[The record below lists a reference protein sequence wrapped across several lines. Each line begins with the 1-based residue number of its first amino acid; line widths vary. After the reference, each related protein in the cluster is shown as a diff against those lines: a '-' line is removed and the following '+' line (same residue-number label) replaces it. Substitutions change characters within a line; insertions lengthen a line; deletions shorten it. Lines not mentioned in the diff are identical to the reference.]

1 MRRLLLAVSTL
12 ALFAAAPRAGAQEIQ
27 RLPGEKPAAIATD
40 TKTVTA
46 KVVAIDLKKRTV
58 TLEGADKKR
67 VTLEVSRDVKNLDQV
82 KKGDMVQAKYV
93 ESLAVTVESAKEAKH
108 GRSAA
113 ASETVELAPKGEK
126 PGGVATQTV
135 ELTAK
140 VVEIDYKNRTVTLE
154 GPKGGKRT
162 LHVGDEVQRFDQ
174 VKKGDMV
181 HVRYTQALAIEV
193 TKPAK

>member
-1 MRRLLLAVSTL
+1 MRRLLLALSTL
-12 ALFAAAPRAGAQEIQ
+12 ALFAAAPRAGAQELQ

-40 TKTVTA
+40 TQTVTA

-67 VTLEVSRDVKNLDQV
+67 VTLDVSKDVENLDQV
-82 KKGDMVQAKYV
+82 KKGDQVQVKYV
-93 ESLAVTVESAKEAKH
+93 ESLAVVVEGAKEAKH
-108 GRSAA
+108 ARSAT
-113 ASETVELAPKGEK
+113 ASETVELAPKGGK

-140 VVEIDYKNRTVTLE
+140 VVDIDYKNRSVTLE

-162 LHVGDEVQRFDQ
+162 LHVGDSVQRLDQ
-174 VKKGDMV
+174 VKKGDLV
-181 HVRYTQALAIEV
+181 HVAFTRALAIEV